1 MQSKIKLD
9 SNTPHLISFKME
21 PYCNCRTRINK
32 DKVTNGTGILN
43 FIFNDAKQIT
53 GFFCET
59 CNTTYNL
66 ENHGQG
72 MQK

>member
-1 MQSKIKLD
+1 
-9 SNTPHLISFKME
+9 ME